1 MGQKSDRLHDCFQTV
16 AFDKNCFQDIASSA
30 SAVYTAATK
39 GNTATKDTSKKSLE
53 NELQVWFGN
62 ARDRGEGCRKLGS
75 RTDQTRRD

>member
-16 AFDKNCFQDIASSA
+16 AFEKNCFHDMASSA
-30 SAVYTAATK
+30 CAVYIA
-39 GNTATKDTSKKSLE
+39 ATKDTSKKSLE
-53 NELQVWFGN
+53 NELRVWFGN